1 MNRTE
6 IAEKFLFMEE
16 LFDRVAGRHTRM
28 GLKMADL
35 LQRVE
40 ALEETLRELAPQSP
54 KKKPL
59 DPHWDV
65 T

>member
-16 LFDRVAGRHTRM
+16 LFDRVAGRHTR
-28 GLKMADL
+28 KMADL

>member
-1 MNRTE
+1 VNHAE
-6 IAEKFLFMEE
+6 IGEKFLLMEE
-16 LFDRVAGRHTRM
+16 LFDRVDGRHMRM
-28 GLKMADL
+28 GRKMADL

>member
-16 LFDRVAGRHTRM
+16 LFDRVAGRHKRM

-35 LQRVE
+35 LRRVE

>member
-1 MNRTE
+1 MNHAE
-6 IAEKFLFMEE
+6 IGEKFLHMEE
-16 LFDRVAGRHTRM
+16 LFDRVAGRHKRM